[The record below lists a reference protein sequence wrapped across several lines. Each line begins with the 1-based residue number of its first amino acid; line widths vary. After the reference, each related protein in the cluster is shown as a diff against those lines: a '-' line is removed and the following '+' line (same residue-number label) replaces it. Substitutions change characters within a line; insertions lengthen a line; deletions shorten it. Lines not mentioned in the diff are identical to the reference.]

1 MQIGGIF
8 MRSKK
13 KILISGFIILLLLVI
28 GFSIV
33 IGMKYWKTN
42 DIRKNAKSTI
52 ECIINSDYSKDF
64 YYISMYGQI
73 KNELN
78 MEEVA
83 KTVMSN
89 MKYKLNDIIV
99 KKDNNGNDFAII
111 KCEFKSI
118 DMMDIIY
125 QLQEDNNDNYSG
137 KYNSLILNKIKNKE
151 YKTKTFNIDII
162 MLKMDN
168 TWYLYET
175 PDFNNVITGG
185 LYSIY
190 TVMEDSIL
198 NELQKKG
205 K

>member
-1 MQIGGIF
+1 

-83 KTVMSN
+83 KTLMSN

-111 KCEFKSI
+111 QCEIKNVDMQEMLCQFQNANYEYNEENLNLMLDKINNKEFK
-118 DMMDIIY
+118 M
-125 QLQEDNNDNYSG
+125 
-137 KYNSLILNKIKNKE
+137 KK
-151 YKTKTFNIDII
+151 FNIDLAMMKVNNI
-162 MLKMDN
+162 
-168 TWYLYET
+168 WYLYET
-175 PDFNNVITGG
+175 PDFNDAITGG

>member
-1 MQIGGIF
+1 M
-8 MRSKK
+8 SKK
-13 KILISGFIILLLLVI
+13 KKICIAFIAIILLILI
-28 GFSIV
+28 GIGSI

-52 ECIINSDYSKDF
+52 ESIINSDYSKDF

-78 MEEVA
+78 MGEVA
-83 KTVMSN
+83 NNVMSN
-89 MKYKLNDIIV
+89 MKYKFNDITV
-99 KKDNNGNDFAII
+99 KKDDNGNDFAII

-118 DMMDIIY
+118 DMIDIIY
-125 QLQEDNNDNYSG
+125 QLQEDNNNNYSE
-137 KYNSLILNKIKNKE
+137 KYNLLILNKIKNKE

-185 LYSIY
+185 LYSPYIIREN
-190 TVMEDSIL
+190 TIL

>member
-1 MQIGGIF
+1 

-111 KCEFKSI
+111 QCEIKNVDMQEKLCQFQNANYEYNEENLNLMLDKINNKEFK
-118 DMMDIIY
+118 M
-125 QLQEDNNDNYSG
+125 
-137 KYNSLILNKIKNKE
+137 KK
-151 YKTKTFNIDII
+151 FNIDLAMMKVNNI
-162 MLKMDN
+162 
-168 TWYLYET
+168 WYLYET
-175 PDFNNVITGG
+175 PDFNDAITGG

>member
-1 MQIGGIF
+1 
-8 MRSKK
+8 
-13 KILISGFIILLLLVI
+13 
-28 GFSIV
+28 
-33 IGMKYWKTN
+33 
-42 DIRKNAKSTI
+42 
-52 ECIINSDYSKDF
+52 
-64 YYISMYGQI
+64 
-73 KNELN
+73 

-111 KCEFKSI
+111 QCEIKNVDMQEMLCQFQNANYEYNEENLNLMLDKINNKEFK
-118 DMMDIIY
+118 M
-125 QLQEDNNDNYSG
+125 
-137 KYNSLILNKIKNKE
+137 KK
-151 YKTKTFNIDII
+151 FNIDLAMMKVNNI
-162 MLKMDN
+162 
-168 TWYLYET
+168 WYLYET
-175 PDFNNVITGG
+175 PDFNDAITGG

>member
-1 MQIGGIF
+1 

-111 KCEFKSI
+111 QCE
-118 DMMDIIY
+118 
-125 QLQEDNNDNYSG
+125 
-137 KYNSLILNKIKNKE
+137 IKNVDMQEMLCQFQNANYEYNEENLNLMLDKINNKE
-151 YKTKTFNIDII
+151 IKMKKFNIDLAMMKVNNI
-162 MLKMDN
+162 
-168 TWYLYET
+168 WYLYET
-175 PDFNNVITGG
+175 PDFNDAITGG

>member
-1 MQIGGIF
+1 

-83 KTVMSN
+83 K
-89 MKYKLNDIIV
+89 L
-99 KKDNNGNDFAII
+99 
-111 KCEFKSI
+111 
-118 DMMDIIY
+118 
-125 QLQEDNNDNYSG
+125 
-137 KYNSLILNKIKNKE
+137 
-151 YKTKTFNIDII
+151 
-162 MLKMDN
+162 
-168 TWYLYET
+168 
-175 PDFNNVITGG
+175 
-185 LYSIY
+185 
-190 TVMEDSIL
+190 
-198 NELQKKG
+198 
-205 K
+205 